1 MIVKVREVFRGDIS
15 EKSWK
20 SVSIELLLSLEGIN
34 PPLKPNHSPELEEE
48 FRANNVCLFIPEV
61 EQILSPREV
70 KVSVSEKLTS
80 SSTNT

>member
-34 PPLKPNHSPELEEE
+34 PPL
-48 FRANNVCLFIPEV
+48 RAIYHQDILFGLRGRIIFV
-61 EQILSPREV
+61 F
-70 KVSVSEKLTS
+70 
-80 SSTNT
+80 